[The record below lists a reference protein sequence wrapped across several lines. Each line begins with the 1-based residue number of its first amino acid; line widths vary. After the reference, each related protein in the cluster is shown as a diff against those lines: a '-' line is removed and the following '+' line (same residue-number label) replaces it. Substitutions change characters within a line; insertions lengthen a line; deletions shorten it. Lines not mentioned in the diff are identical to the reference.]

1 MKYTVEEGGRFFI
14 RTYSRFLLLVVVLIL
29 NGCSADKDI
38 KESPLD
44 EGGKISASFE
54 SKKESVESG
63 LANEVKARYNLE
75 NGKETAEFLRMYFG
89 SEMTIQAYE
98 FDEEQEINYMYP
110 SVFTVTADLAN
121 DTVRQITFFEVDEED
136 SRMILKTAGFASSP
150 LIEGALAF
158 EGDLKEPNFG
168 DNYSTDYD
176 NDLGLG
182 VSLLIKGSM
191 WEGSND
197 KPYSLTLF
205 YDKKAYDKYVD

>member
-1 MKYTVEEGGRFFI
+1 MSCIKKSIG
-14 RTYSRFLLLVVVLIL
+14 FLLIVSALVLV
-29 NGCSADKDI
+29 GCSEGERTTI
-38 KESPLD
+38 SSSEST
-44 EGGKISASFE
+44 EE
-54 SKKESVESG
+54 SLKSESV
-63 LANEVKARYNLE
+63 NELKATYNLE
-75 NGKETAEFLRMYFG
+75 SGKETAEFFRAYFG
-89 SEMTIQAYE
+89 SEMMIQPYE

-110 SVFTVTADLAN
+110 SIFTVTADAAN

-136 SRMILKTAGFASSP
+136 SRMILKKADFATNP
-150 LIEGALAF
+150 LIEEALAF
-158 EGDLKEPNFG
+158 EGNLKEPNFG
-168 DNYSTDYD
+168 DNYSSDYD